1 MDVPMQI
8 YNLMQAQDKALKDLQ
23 IKNWNLARKLDRIR
37 ERLAEPIKMNGLDSD
52 ILKILDGE

>member
-1 MDVPMQI
+1 MQI